1 MQGMSRPTFCRYV
14 YTPQALP
21 CPFFVFCCAF
31 LLCVSSSPPIL
42 DFEESALPSLVF
54 KNSCVFDDDVEAN
67 EAAAGDAEE
76 NQSILTTFRDRVL
89 RLGI

>member
-1 MQGMSRPTFCRYV
+1 MSRPTFCRYV

-31 LLCVSSSPPIL
+31 LLCVSSSPIL

-67 EAAAGDAEE
+67 EAAAANDAEE